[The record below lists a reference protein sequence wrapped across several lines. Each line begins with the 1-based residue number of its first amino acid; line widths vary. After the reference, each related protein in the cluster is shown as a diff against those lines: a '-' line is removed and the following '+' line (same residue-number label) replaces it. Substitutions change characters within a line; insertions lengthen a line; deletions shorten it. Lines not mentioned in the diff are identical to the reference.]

1 MDKILITLF
10 LVCCSSFLWAA
21 PMEKCVT
28 KGERTINQ
36 ETLLGV
42 LPVEFCRVYCP
53 SIGEIEVLGKCAKTW
68 LCVGSQYDRGYST
81 FGASA
86 YKHFQGKCP
95 TKKQVDKYVAE
106 KKKREQTEK
115 EKKEKEK
122 KAEKERA
129 EAEKRKKAQKLYE
142 KLCSVKGNGVRGTMT
157 DSRDGTEYETVQI
170 CSQVWMAEN
179 LYYKTEGS
187 ACLDNKE
194 SKCAKYGRY
203 YIWYSA
209 QSACPDGWRLP
220 TKQDLDILMWV
231 ASYDVVLDS
240 SEKYNDFAKKLKA
253 TLKLMTTDFYAGF
266 DNHGLEVY
274 GSDAYGFSAIPT
286 GDATYPTREAAEN
299 RLPERLRLCQ
309 KSYELGMPVDD
320 PVCTSKEVNIE
331 DFIVFNTGME
341 TKFWTSTKADDQF
354 VFVMRFPFFK
364 EGYYREQFTVHN
376 GWGGGTLIANPIRCI
391 KDDK

>member
-1 MDKILITLF
+1 MNKILITLF
-10 LVCCSSFLWAA
+10 LACCSSFLWAA

-28 KGERTINQ
+28 KGERYVHKFEVWGIPVYDTI
-36 ETLLGV
+36 
-42 LPVEFCRVYCP
+42 CRVYSP
-53 SIGEIEVLGKCAKTW
+53 SIGEIEVLGKCEKTW

-81 FGASA
+81 FGVSA

-106 KKKREQTEK
+106 KKKREEA
-115 EKKEKEK
+115 EKEK
-122 KAEKERA
+122 KAKKEKAEKEKA
-129 EAEKRKKAQKLYE
+129 ETEKRKKAQKLFE
-142 KLCSVKGNGVRGTMT
+142 KLCSVKGNGARGIMT

-187 ACLDNKE
+187 ACLDNKK

-220 TKQDLDILMWV
+220 TKEDFDVLMWV

-240 SEKYNDFAKKLKA
+240 SEKYKDFAKKQKA
-253 TLKLMTTDFYAGF
+253 ALKLMTTDFYAGL
-266 DNHGLEVY
+266 DARGLEIY

-286 GDATYPTREAAEN
+286 GDAIYPTREAAEN
-299 RLPERLRLCQ
+299 MLQERLRRCP
-309 KSYELGMPVDD
+309 KSYEPKMRVED
-320 PVCTSKEVNIE
+320 PVCTSKEVSIE
-331 DFIVFNTGME
+331 DFITFSTGMD
-341 TKFWTSTKADDQF
+341 TKFWTSTKTDNQF
-354 VFVMRFPFFK
+354 VFVMRFPFFTK
-364 EGYYREQFTVHN
+364 VEVIMSNLQSKMVGVGEH
-376 GWGGGTLIANPIRCI
+376 
-391 KDDK
+391 